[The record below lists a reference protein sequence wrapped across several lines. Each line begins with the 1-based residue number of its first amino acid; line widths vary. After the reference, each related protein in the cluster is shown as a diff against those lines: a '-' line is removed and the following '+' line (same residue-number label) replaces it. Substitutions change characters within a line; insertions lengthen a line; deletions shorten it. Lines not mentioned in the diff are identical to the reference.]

1 MQYLGIDVHSRASVW
16 CLVGADG
23 EIRAR
28 GEVETTVPALDE
40 LVRELL
46 SQEALRVGQEVGTMA
61 YLVHDAVR
69 GAGAEILSFNAAQLR
84 MIAAS
89 RKKTDRR
96 DAYWIARALQT
107 SLHPHPVYIPTGEV
121 RELRAML
128 TRRRMIQRDRN
139 RWQYRARAA
148 LRGSGYKIRTG
159 GNYLR
164 KALDSLLSTTLGA
177 DAQLVEL
184 LELCQ
189 RQEGS
194 LTLELARAE
203 ATLRERVR
211 SIEAIARLETIPGVG
226 ALTATTIYAWVGDVR
241 RFPNAKALAAYA
253 GLVPSVRQSGD
264 VQRLGSITKTG
275 SKALRS
281 TLVQAAHVTASRCRS
296 PEAEPLQAI
305 AERVRGSRGR
315 RKIAVVALARPLLRI
330 AYYVLRDGTVYEA
343 KRLQGSAATEPR
355 AA

>member
-1 MQYLGIDVHSRASVW
+1 
-16 CLVGADG
+16 
-23 EIRAR
+23 
-28 GEVETTVPALDE
+28 
-40 LVRELL
+40 
-46 SQEALRVGQEVGTMA
+46 MA
-61 YLVHDAVR
+61 YRVHDAVR
-69 GAGAEILSFNAAQLR
+69 GAGAEIRSFNAAQLR

-89 RKKTDRR
+89 RTKTYRR
-96 DAYWIARALQT
+96 DADWIARALQT
-107 SLHPHPVYIPTGEV
+107 GLHPRPVYIPTGEV

-128 TRRRMIQRDRN
+128 TCRRVIQRDRN

-159 GNYLR
+159 GHSLR

-177 DAQLVEL
+177 DVQRIEL

-211 SIEAIARLETIPGVG
+211 SIEAIARLQTIPGVG

-281 TLVQAAHVTASRCRS
+281 TKVAAAHVTASRCRS

-315 RKIAVVALARPLLRI
+315 RKIAIVALARHLLRI
-330 AYYVLRDGTVYEA
+330 AYYVLRDSTVYEA
-343 KRLQGSAATEPR
+343 KRLERCAATEPR